1 MFSESNGGGG
11 GNGAPADS
19 EGAARGGAAGARTGG
34 PGGSGGFGAGGGGG
48 GDSRRHGGIGG
59 FGGGG
64 GGDVSGTGTHGG
76 SGGFAAGAGGAT
88 KSGAGGGGGGAGL
101 GGAIFLYGGSLSIQ
115 NSTIEGNTAKGGMG
129 GSGSGHTSHVG
140 GSEGNGYG
148 GGIFSLNGSLTLLND
163 TISGNLARTAYGS
176 NNNGAGVYV
185 LADQATGIA
194 GGGATYTINNTIIGQ
209 ASPTGDDLEVS
220 VNGGASVSASGSDNI
235 ITTTSGSP
243 TFSLTNTINVNPQL
257 GSLGDNGGL
266 SETMA
271 ITPGSP
277 AAGAGDPSQDSGLPY
292 DQRGPGYTRI
302 VNGQV
307 DIGAYEIPSQ
317 VVSVTDAGGT
327 YDGSPFAVTDASVT
341 FDGTTIASF
350 GDSSLSYTYY
360 VGDGTSGTDLGSSA
374 PTDAGTYSVVAH
386 FAGYGQ
392 YPAAD
397 SAAAPFTISPAP
409 LTVTGITA
417 AGKVFDGTT
426 DTTIDTSGATLTG
439 TIYDMDDVA
448 LDDSAAVGAFESP
461 DAGIGVTVNV
471 TGLTLTGAQAGDYS
485 LTATTTTAGITPAS
499 LSVAGITA
507 AGKVYDGTTDATL
520 DTDSAALSGTVYPD
534 DQVRARHRRSRRYLR
549 VAGRGLGP
557 HRHHHGADPHRRPG
571 RRL

>member
-1 MFSESNGGGG
+1 
-11 GNGAPADS
+11 
-19 EGAARGGAAGARTGG
+19 
-34 PGGSGGFGAGGGGG
+34 
-48 GDSRRHGGIGG
+48 
-59 FGGGG
+59 
-64 GGDVSGTGTHGG
+64 
-76 SGGFAAGAGGAT
+76 
-88 KSGAGGGGGGAGL
+88 
-101 GGAIFLYGGSLSIQ
+101 
-115 NSTIEGNTAKGGMG
+115 MG

-163 TISGNLARTAYGS
+163 TISGNLARTAYGG

-292 DQRGPGYTRI
+292 DHAGPGTPGSSTARWTSATADTRP
-302 VNGQV
+302 GRFRHRCRRH
-307 DIGAYEIPSQ
+307 
-317 VVSVTDAGGT
+317 

-397 SAAAPFTISPAP
+397 SVAAPFTISPAP

-417 AGKVFDGTT
+417 AGKVYDGTT
-426 DTTIDTSGATLTG
+426 DTTIDTS
-439 TIYDMDDVA
+439 
-448 LDDSAAVGAFESP
+448 
-461 DAGIGVTVNV
+461 
-471 TGLTLTGAQAGDYS
+471 AQRS
-485 LTATTTTAGITPAS
+485 
-499 LSVAGITA
+499 
-507 AGKVYDGTTDATL
+507 
-520 DTDSAALSGTVYPD
+520 
-534 DQVRARHRRSRRYLR
+534 RARSTTWTTSRSTTRPPSALRIPGCGHRR
-549 VAGRGLGP
+549 
-557 HRHHHGADPHRRPG
+557 HRQRHGADPHRRPG
-571 RRL
+571 RRLFADGDHDDGRHHPGQPERRRDHGGRQGVRRHDRCHARHRLRGALRHRLPR